1 MPEGL
6 LLIFSVMWNHQL
18 RFCVSANVSEVPV
31 GRGQE
36 FCLRTGNAAMPGREL
51 TDAVSGARGQDSG
64 RTCLPSCAPGVSAN
78 LQSPTHPAPGS
89 PSAAPEA
96 APVAS

>member
-51 TDAVSGARGQDSG
+51 TLTRGQDSG